1 MIKKNKIK
9 DSYIIIT
16 KKRILKDTLDS
27 EAKYKTTF
35 KDIRTYFK
43 IFNKS
48 LFKNILN
55 PFNDVKIKRIVRGSG
70 QCVEIISYRKGTNFF
85 VLEMMPKYKN
95 KMEFLNTLSH
105 EMVHLWQQTIKKDTG
120 NHNKLFFSF
129 KNKFKKLNLKL
140 SY

>member
-1 MIKKNKIK
+1 MKKKITK
-9 DSYIIIT
+9 DNYIIRT
-16 KKRILKDTLDS
+16 KKRILKDTADCQK
-27 EAKYKTTF
+27 KYITNF
-35 KDIRTYFK
+35 KDIRNYFK

-48 LFKNILN
+48 LFKNKLN

-70 QCVEIISYRKGTNFF
+70 QCVEYISYRKGTNFF

-129 KNKFKKLNLKL
+129 RNKFQRLNLKL

>member
-1 MIKKNKIK
+1 MKKKTTK
-9 DSYIIIT
+9 DNYIIIT
-16 KKRILKDTLDS
+16 KKRILIDTADCQK
-27 EAKYKTTF
+27 KYITNF
-35 KDIRTYFK
+35 KDIRNYFK

-48 LFKNILN
+48 LFKNELN

-70 QCVEIISYRKGTNFF
+70 QCVEYISYRKGTNFF

-129 KNKFKKLNLKL
+129 RNKFQRLNLKL

>member
-1 MIKKNKIK
+1 VIKKTRIK
-9 DSYIIIT
+9 DSYIVRT
-16 KKRILKDTLDS
+16 KKRILRDTVAS
-27 EAKYKTTF
+27 EAKYTTTF
-35 KDIRTYFK
+35 KDIRNYFK

-48 LFKNILN
+48 LFKNALN
-55 PFNDVKIKRIVRGSG
+55 SFNNVKIKRIVRGSG
-70 QCVEIISYRKGTNFF
+70 QCVEYISYRKGTNFF

-95 KMEFLNTLSH
+95 KMEFLNTLAH

-129 KNKFKKLNLKL
+129 RNKFKRLNLKL

>member
-1 MIKKNKIK
+1 VIKKTRIK
-9 DSYIIIT
+9 DSYIVRT
-16 KKRILKDTLDS
+16 KKRILRDTVDS
-27 EAKYKTTF
+27 EAKYTTTF
-35 KDIRTYFK
+35 KDIRNYFK

-48 LFKNILN
+48 LFKNALN
-55 PFNDVKIKRIVRGSG
+55 SFNNVKIKRIVRGSG
-70 QCVEIISYRKGTNFF
+70 QCVEYISYRKGTNFF

-95 KMEFLNTLSH
+95 KMEFLNTLAH

-129 KNKFKKLNLKL
+129 RNKFKRLNLKL

>member
-1 MIKKNKIK
+1 MIKKTRIK
-9 DSYIIIT
+9 DSYIVRT
-16 KKRILKDTLDS
+16 KKRILRDTVDS
-27 EAKYKTTF
+27 EAKYTTTF
-35 KDIRTYFK
+35 KDIRNYFK

-48 LFKNILN
+48 LFKNVLN
-55 PFNDVKIKRIVRGSG
+55 SFNDVKIKRIVRGSG
-70 QCVEIISYRKGTNFF
+70 QCVEYISYRKGTNFF

-95 KMEFLNTLSH
+95 KMEFLNTLAH

-129 KNKFKKLNLKL
+129 RNKFKRLNLKL

>member
-1 MIKKNKIK
+1 MKKKTTK
-9 DSYIIIT
+9 DNYIIRT
-16 KKRILKDTLDS
+16 KKRILKDTADCQK
-27 EAKYKTTF
+27 KYITNF
-35 KDIRTYFK
+35 KDIRNYFK

-48 LFKNILN
+48 LFKNKLN

-70 QCVEIISYRKGTNFF
+70 QCVEYISYRKGKNFF

-105 EMVHLWQQTIKKDTG
+105 EMVHLWQQTIKKNTG

-129 KNKFKKLNLKL
+129 RNKFKRLNLKL

>member
-1 MIKKNKIK
+1 MKKKITK
-9 DSYIIIT
+9 DNYIIRT
-16 KKRILKDTLDS
+16 KKRILKDTADCQK
-27 EAKYKTTF
+27 KYITNF
-35 KDIRTYFK
+35 KDIRNYFK

-48 LFKNILN
+48 LFKNKLN

-70 QCVEIISYRKGTNFF
+70 QCVEYISYRKGTNFF

-95 KMEFLNTLSH
+95 KMEFLNTLAH

-129 KNKFKKLNLKL
+129 RNKFKRLNLKL

>member
-1 MIKKNKIK
+1 MIKKKQIK
-9 DSYIIIT
+9 DSYIIKT
-16 KKRILKDTLDS
+16 KKRILRETVDS

-48 LFKNILN
+48 LFKNELN

-70 QCVEIISYRKGTNFF
+70 QCVEYISYRKGTNFF

-95 KMEFLNTLSH
+95 KLEFLNTLSH

-129 KNKFKKLNLKL
+129 RNKFKKLNLKL